1 MSTRSYGWT
10 IPFMRAGYAGR
21 GLTYAAIAAT
31 SLWAIWSGGQA
42 QGTQSALERLTS
54 APAGVFV
61 LALIAAG
68 LVAYCIWRVLDSVFD
83 LEDYGT
89 DGKGLIAR
97 AGMVI
102 TGFIHAGLGVAAFA
116 ILMGTGSRGGGMTTL
131 VQTVFELP
139 MGRYL
144 VGLGSL
150 ATLGAGVY
158 YLKKALNE
166 EYRDDLRANH
176 FTVNWNF
183 ALKAGVA
190 AQGLIVTIIGAFF
203 FMAALTHAPSEAG
216 GLDQV
221 FSFLT
226 SQPFGQAIV
235 VAICIGLAGFALFCF
250 VNAAYRIVP
259 NATMEDVET
268 LGQKLKQKA
277 EA

>member
-1 MSTRSYGWT
+1 MSNGSYGWT

-21 GLTYAAIAAT
+21 GLTYAAVAGI

-54 APAGVFV
+54 APGGILL

-68 LVAYCIWRVLDSVFD
+68 LVAYCIWRLLDAAFD
-83 LEDYGT
+83 LERYGT
-89 DGKGLIAR
+89 DGEGIVARLGMVVTGLI
-97 AGMVI
+97 
-102 TGFIHAGLGVAAFA
+102 HAALGVAAFA
-116 ILMGTGSRGGGMTTL
+116 ILMGAGNSGGGMATL
-131 VQTVFELP
+131 VQRAFDLP
-139 MGRYL
+139 LGRYL
-144 VGLGSL
+144 VGAGAL
-150 ATLGAGVY
+150 ATIGAGVY

-183 ALKAGVA
+183 VLKAGVA
-190 AQGLIVTIIGAFF
+190 AQGLVVTIIGAFF
-203 FMAALTHAPSEAG
+203 FMAALTYSPSEAG
-216 GLDQV
+216 GLGQV

-235 VAICIGLAGFALFCF
+235 VAICIGLAGFAAFCF

-259 NATMEDVET
+259 GATSDDIET
-268 LGQKLKQKA
+268 LGQKLKAKT
-277 EA
+277 